1 MKHTFRFLFF
11 ILLLCLLPHSSQAE
25 SVQEKGATEKAS
37 YSIAKEALQNSTRVN
52 VLFKDTIDYSLL
64 KKYHAD
70 IIYDYHSIEAV
81 TIEIDPNQMDQLSK
95 EPQIKSIEKDQ
106 LVQLQSQTT
115 SWGYSQLNLENSVP
129 STLTGKNIRIAIIDT
144 GVDTSHPDL
153 KIAGGKCVL
162 EQVLNGGWCSKSYED
177 DNGHGTHVAGII
189 GAQNNDIGVVGV
201 APEASIYAIKALDQE
216 GYGTTSSILAGID
229 WAIQNNMDIINMS
242 LNSEYYEP
250 AMESIIKKAYNKGI
264 LIVAAAGNE
273 EHVTGKE
280 ENVLYPAKFSQAI
293 AVSALGRSMD
303 LIHTS
308 SVGKEME
315 LTAPGGSIYSTVPLA
330 YDIDGKRDG
339 YMSMSGTSMATPFVS
354 AVAALY
360 MEKFPDLTNVQIRKL
375 LQSNAKDLGVKGRDA
390 KFGYGLVQMDTS
402 PEVVTNFT
410 ARANEKGIV
419 KIEINKL
426 PDNATGYNLYR
437 FNNKI
442 ISNGKSTSLE
452 DYASK
457 GSLEYKLIP
466 VVDGNEMILQTK
478 IVKIDVASPNIKDMN
493 NSYWFSRN
501 LMYLYQENIL
511 SGYDTGEVKP
521 LQNIN
526 RLEAVVLL
534 VRALGLDLDDQKS
547 YFKDVPAKKFG
558 ANYVAAA
565 VNNGILSGFA
575 DGTFRPSQTVTRVEM
590 SIMISKAFQLQQGT
604 LNVTS
609 FKDVNKKI
617 AGYDAIQKVVSNGIA
632 QGYDEKTFK
641 PYEKMNRATYAV
653 FLSRAYNSSL
663 KVQ

>member
-25 SVQEKGATEKAS
+25 SVQEKGATDKAS

-129 STLTGKNIRIAIIDT
+129 STLTGENIRIAIIDT

-229 WAIQNNMDIINMS
+229 WAIQNNVDIINMS

-375 LQSNAKDLGVKGRDA
+375 LQSNAKD
-390 KFGYGLVQMDTS
+390 
-402 PEVVTNFT
+402 
-410 ARANEKGIV
+410 
-419 KIEINKL
+419 
-426 PDNATGYNLYR
+426 
-437 FNNKI
+437 
-442 ISNGKSTSLE
+442 
-452 DYASK
+452 
-457 GSLEYKLIP
+457 
-466 VVDGNEMILQTK
+466 
-478 IVKIDVASPNIKDMN
+478 
-493 NSYWFSRN
+493 
-501 LMYLYQENIL
+501 
-511 SGYDTGEVKP
+511 
-521 LQNIN
+521 
-526 RLEAVVLL
+526 
-534 VRALGLDLDDQKS
+534 
-547 YFKDVPAKKFG
+547 
-558 ANYVAAA
+558 
-565 VNNGILSGFA
+565 
-575 DGTFRPSQTVTRVEM
+575 
-590 SIMISKAFQLQQGT
+590 
-604 LNVTS
+604 
-609 FKDVNKKI
+609 
-617 AGYDAIQKVVSNGIA
+617 
-632 QGYDEKTFK
+632 
-641 PYEKMNRATYAV
+641 
-653 FLSRAYNSSL
+653 
-663 KVQ
+663 